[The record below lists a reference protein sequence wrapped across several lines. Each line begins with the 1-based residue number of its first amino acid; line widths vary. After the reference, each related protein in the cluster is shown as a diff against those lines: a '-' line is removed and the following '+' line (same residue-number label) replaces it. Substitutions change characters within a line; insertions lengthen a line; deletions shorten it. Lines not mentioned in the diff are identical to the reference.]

1 MALSFE
7 AVKQAFK
14 VMNQLD
20 LQEIRSFP
28 PDFYNHV
35 EEHEQK
41 SPIGDKTYGI
51 DQKADGGWEKL
62 FFFKKNPSPE
72 FVAKWEELKDTV
84 PNSSFSRKHKEN
96 EEYTIFG
103 WF

>member
-35 EEHEQK
+35 RNTNKKVQLEIKLMELIK
-41 SPIGDKTYGI
+41 RLMGDG
-51 DQKADGGWEKL
+51 
-62 FFFKKNPSPE
+62 KNYFS
-72 FVAKWEELKDTV
+72 LKRIL
-84 PNSSFSRKHKEN
+84 PLNLLQNGKN
-96 EEYTIFG
+96 
-103 WF
+103 